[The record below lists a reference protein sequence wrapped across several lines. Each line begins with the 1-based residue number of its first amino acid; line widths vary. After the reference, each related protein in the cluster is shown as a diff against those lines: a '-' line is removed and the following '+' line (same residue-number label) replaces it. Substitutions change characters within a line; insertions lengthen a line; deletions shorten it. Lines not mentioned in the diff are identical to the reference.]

1 MRKTYLLVLGTVF
14 TLSSALVSCGDSND
28 DPTDPTENP
37 DPINPEEPSAGE
49 AMSPASQK
57 EYLDVVAKEFMD
69 ETKAS
74 DFNAIA
80 DLYNYVSDTY
90 TDNYDWDAVG
100 EWGSD
105 IYESLRESLGT
116 IDREQEKSNWGEYN
130 YIYTNYKAVLMASN
144 FTGHFTA
151 TNRKWTLT
159 KANDLQFIFNDKNG
173 KECVLKLETS
183 GSVKKV
189 YLGNIEEWVDYD
201 YESSGDQ
208 YISNEY
214 YDRTQLTIGVP
225 ENIVVTLTQGGN
237 QVVKTTVKVNI
248 GGLTDEK
255 FDISKNE
262 LDVSTLVELNNGYKF
277 NFSQIAYNVSS
288 KASASFEMSKNG
300 KSLALVAF
308 SSDLSDIP
316 SCNIDAFVNE
326 DCDDVD
332 FDNANMKN
340 VYVKLDIIGKVQ
352 IQGILS
358 DVRKFADY
366 LDSAD
371 ANDDSESKYK
381 SYINQANSLLDLN
394 LFYDGK
400 AVKQATVKL
409 EPFISESWGGTTY
422 WEVEPVLN
430 FYDGS
435 SYSTFEAF
443 FNDKDFKS
451 VIDTFEELA
460 DKYAALVNERIDW

>member
-1 MRKTYLLVLGTVF
+1 MRNKILLVLGMVF
-14 TLSSALVSCGDSND
+14 TLSSALVSCGDDND
-28 DPTDPTENP
+28 DITGPVE
-37 DPINPEEPSAGE
+37 NPEEPSANE
-49 AMSPASQK
+49 AMSPARQK
-57 EYLDVVAKEFMD
+57 EYLDVVAKDFMK

-74 DFNAIA
+74 DFEEIA
-80 DLYNYVSDTY
+80 DLYNYVSATY
-90 TDNYDWDAVG
+90 TDDYDWDAVD
-100 EWGSD
+100 EWGSE
-105 IYESLRESLGT
+105 IFESLKEDLGST
-116 IDREQEKSNWGEYN
+116 DKEQEKYNWGEYN
-130 YIYTNYKAVLMASN
+130 YFYTNYRAVLMASN

-151 TNRKWTLT
+151 ANNKWTLT
-159 KANDLQFIFNDKNG
+159 KANDLQFIFKDQHG

-183 GSVKKV
+183 GNVKKV
-189 YLGNIEEWVDYD
+189 YIGNIDDWVDYD
-201 YESSGDQ
+201 YEDNGNQ
-208 YISNEY
+208 YVSNEY

-237 QVVKTTVKVNI
+237 QVAKTTLKVN
-248 GGLTDEK
+248 LENLPNEK

-262 LDVSTLVELNNGYKF
+262 LTVSTLVELNNGYKF

-288 KASASFEMSKNG
+288 KSSASFEISKNG

-326 DCDDVD
+326 DYDEDD
-332 FDNANMKN
+332 FNNANMKN
-340 VYVKLDIIGKVQ
+340 VYVKIDILGKVQ
-352 IQGILS
+352 IQGTLS
-358 DVRKFADY
+358 DVRKYADY

-371 ANDDSESKYK
+371 ANNDSEKQFK

-400 AVKQATVKL
+400 SLKQATVKL
-409 EPFISESWGGTTY
+409 EPFISESWGGTIY
-422 WEVEPVLN
+422 WEVEPVLY

-451 VIDTFEELA
+451 VIDTFKNLA
-460 DKYAALVNERIDW
+460 NRFAALVNERIDW